1 MSLDKNRI
9 ESLLGD
15 LSNKLSIFIYNST
28 DSTNTRAKEAAL
40 GESVRYAVFMANG
53 QTAGRG
59 RMGRSFVSD
68 ENKGL
73 YLSILVKD
81 GNKVQNALGVTT
93 YMAVIASR
101 AIEAHA
107 NISTGIKWV
116 NDIYCHEKKLAGILT
131 EGKMNP
137 TNGRMDYYVCGIGIN
152 LMKQSFPD
160 EIKDIATTVEDECGA
175 KVDVNALAVA
185 IISEFFSGL
194 DKLTDKSI
202 TDEYINRSILL
213 GKEVTVIKPTG
224 EYAATVTGI
233 TDRCELVLKL
243 ESGDEEILSTG
254 EVSVRK
260 IK

>member
-15 LSNKLSIFIYNST
+15 LSNKLSIFVYNST

-40 GESVRYAVFMANG
+40 GESVQYAVFMANG

-81 GNKVQNALGVTT
+81 GSEVRNALRVTT

-107 NISTGIKWV
+107 NINTGIKWV
-116 NDIYCHEKKLAGILT
+116 NDIYCNGKKLAGILT
-131 EGKMNP
+131 EGQMNP
-137 TNGRMDYYVCGIGIN
+137 SGRMDYYVCGIGIN
-152 LMKQSFPD
+152 LMKQSFPE
-160 EIKDIATTVEDECGA
+160 EIKDIATTVEDECG
-175 KVDVNALAVA
+175 KRVDVNELAGT
-185 IISEFFSGL
+185 IITEFFSGL
-194 DKLTDKSI
+194 NKLTDKSV
-202 TDEYINRSILL
+202 TDEYISRSILL
-213 GKEVTVIKPTG
+213 DKDVTVIKPTE
-224 EYAATVTGI
+224 EYFATVTGI
-233 TDRCELVLKL
+233 TDRCELILRL
-243 ESGDEEILSTG
+243 RSGEEEILSSG
-254 EVSVRK
+254 EVSIRQ
-260 IK
+260 IN